1 MAIKSIFHLNVNCS
15 DHARSKAFYEMLGFR
30 SVFEIRE
37 GTDAEMVKGLGL
49 PEGSRA
55 KASIMMLD
63 PNDQRSCRLDLIEW
77 TDPPTTGTPY
87 PDLMHAGVARVALFT
102 TGLQEEYERLKAEG
116 VEFVSEPV
124 VMGTGA
130 RFVCFRDPDGTFLE
144 LIEFPKG

>member
-1 MAIKSIFHLNVNCS
+1 MPIKSIFHLNVNCS

-30 SVFEIRE
+30 SVFEMRE
-37 GTDAEMVKGLGL
+37 GTDGEMTKGVGL
-49 PEGSRA
+49 PDGSTA

-77 TDPPTTGTPY
+77 TDPPTDGRPY
-87 PDLMHAGVARVALFT
+87 PHLRHAGVARVALYT
-102 TGLQEEYERLKAEG
+102 TDLQGEYDRLRGEG

-130 RFVCFRDPDGTFLE
+130 RFVCFTDPDGTFLE